1 MTTPTLPLRALCT
14 VLLALPALA
23 QAVACLPPDNAFN
36 FGSGGVG
43 GRVFTASNVGAPFG
57 GIVPFTG
64 GHNLLCE
71 GQTLRGPASAITA
84 EGGTATINLFGR
96 AWADGA
102 QAHSVVVSTA
112 TGGTLVRN
120 STPAVFADAAAI
132 VNFDVD
138 AAPLSPAVN
147 ALLRITARGEGRA
160 SGTSTALGSQGT
172 GSFIAKLRT
181 TGASPVFSTV
191 LQDSTGHRR
200 ENSGSNEVS
209 GGADGPTRQINFSI
223 TTTATFGFG
232 VQSLQL
238 DLVSFAWGN
247 AAADFSNAA
256 RIEAFEVLTPGVQLQ
271 LPEGLFTADV
281 ANPGRYVLT
290 ALLPVPEPG
299 SAPLLLAGALALGWR
314 LRRR

>member
-1 MTTPTLPLRALCT
+1 MTTPTLPLRALCSALS
-14 VLLALPALA
+14 VLPALA
-23 QAVACLPPDNAFN
+23 QAVACPPPDNAFN
-36 FGSGGVG
+36 YGGGGVG

-57 GIVPFTG
+57 GIVPFAG
-64 GHNLLCE
+64 GYDLLCE
-71 GQTLRGPASAITA
+71 GQTLLTPASAITSD
-84 EGGTATINLFGR
+84 GGTAAITLSGR
-96 AWADGA
+96 AWAGGG
-102 QAHSVVVSTA
+102 QAHSEAVSTA

-147 ALLRITARGEGRA
+147 AVLRITARGEGSA
-160 SGTSTALGSQGT
+160 SGTSTALGNQGT

-191 LQDSTGHRR
+191 LQDSTGYRR
-200 ENSGSNEVS
+200 ENGGSNEVS
-209 GGADGPTRQINFSI
+209 GGADGAARRIDFSI

-247 AAADFSNAA
+247 AAASFGNTAS
-256 RIEAFEVLTPGVQLQ
+256 IESVEVLTPGVQGRTRRAAAHSHCGCC
-271 LPEGLFTADV
+271 LPSG
-281 ANPGRYVLT
+281 
-290 ALLPVPEPG
+290 
-299 SAPLLLAGALALGWR
+299 
-314 LRRR
+314 